1 LASNGRAA
9 LDGALYIGN
18 NQLASGRFI
27 KAAPIRLEMLDIAPV
42 PGLPRRL
49 SPSYSPILGKKAM
62 DVAESRNLIHG
73 SDCDTESRIN

>member
-1 LASNGRAA
+1 
-9 LDGALYIGN
+9 
-18 NQLASGRFI
+18 
-27 KAAPIRLEMLDIAPV
+27 MV
-42 PGLPRRL
+42 L